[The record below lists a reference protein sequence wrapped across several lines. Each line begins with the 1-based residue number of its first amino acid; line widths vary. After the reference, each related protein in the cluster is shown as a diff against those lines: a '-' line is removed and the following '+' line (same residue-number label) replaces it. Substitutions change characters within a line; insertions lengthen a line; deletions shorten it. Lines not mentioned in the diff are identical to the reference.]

1 MGYHLHLIAVPEA
14 ELREDGVWLAEL
26 FAASWDAWS
35 GGEKSPDAV
44 ETVIEKDF
52 FTLDHL
58 LCGAEKHDIGPW
70 LPASLL
76 IFGGRPVYHPK
87 YPDPYVLLTPEEVR
101 VAADFI
107 RRTAFE
113 ELWAVSGVELAASW
127 GRPRAEVAE
136 MLAGHYA
143 DLRDTYGR
151 AAAEGRV
158 VAKYF
163 AF

>member
-26 FAASWDAWS
+26 FEASWDS
-35 GGEKSPDAV
+35 EEKSPDAV
-44 ETVIEKDF
+44 EMVIHKDF

-76 IFGGRPVYHPK
+76 IFGGRPVYHPT
-87 YPDPYVLLTPEEVR
+87 YPDPYVLLTPEDVR
-101 VAADFI
+101 LGAEFLKA
-107 RRTAFE
+107 TAFE
-113 ELWAVSGVELAASW
+113 DLWAVSGAELAGSW
-127 GRPRAEVAE
+127 GWPEEKVAE
-136 MLAGHYA
+136 MLAQYYV
-143 DLRDTYGR
+143 DLRDTYVR
-151 AAAEGRV
+151 AAAEGRAM
-158 VAKYF
+158 AKNF

>member
-26 FAASWDAWS
+26 FAASWDRE
-35 GGEKSPDAV
+35 EKPPDAV
-44 ETVIEKDF
+44 EMVIRKDF

-76 IFGGRPVYHPK
+76 IFGGRPVYHPE
-87 YPDPYVLLTPEEVR
+87 YADPYVLLTPDEVR
-101 VAADFI
+101 AAAEFLG
-107 RRTAFE
+107 TTTFE
-113 ELWAVSGVELAASW
+113 ELWTASGAELAASW
-127 GRPRAEVAE
+127 GWPEEEVAE
-136 MLAGHYA
+136 TLAAHFA
-143 DLRDTYGR
+143 RLRETYTR

-158 VAKYF
+158 MAKYF